1 MSKDLLAKSI
11 AGEITLSN
19 ESGKVMKKWRE
30 IFGIKQ
36 SELAELLGISPSVI
50 SDYESE
56 RRKSPGI
63 KFVKKFIDSLIT
75 YDLKHEREIIGKFS
89 LQKENV
95 ILNMREFLTPI
106 KGIQLVKS
114 LKGRVLTNE
123 KLLQK
128 KIFGYTVIDSLR
140 AILDLNEEDFL
151 GLYGLNSQRALIFTK
166 VNLGRSPMI
175 AIRVTTPKPGMVI
188 LHGLNPNKV
197 DKLAIKISKLE
208 GIPLVVSPLSEE
220 KLIENL
226 SKLEN

>member
-114 LKGRVLTNE
+114 LKGRFLTN
-123 KLLQK
+123 
-128 KIFGYTVIDSLR
+128 
-140 AILDLNEEDFL
+140 
-151 GLYGLNSQRALIFTK
+151 
-166 VNLGRSPMI
+166 
-175 AIRVTTPKPGMVI
+175 
-188 LHGLNPNKV
+188 
-197 DKLAIKISKLE
+197 
-208 GIPLVVSPLSEE
+208 
-220 KLIENL
+220 
-226 SKLEN
+226 